1 MNGQF
6 EILDFKIALPLSGI
20 RLFQPAGA
28 VKITHC
34 NHTECSIPAGQHNLA
49 FALRLHRVN
58 PLTEVDYGN
67 RKRIF
72 LFRAFEPPDGDR
84 ERAADESAALA

>member
-1 MNGQF
+1 MF
-6 EILDFKIALPLSGI
+6 
-20 RLFQPAGA
+20 
-28 VKITHC
+28 
-34 NHTECSIPAGQHNLA
+34 IPAGRHNLA

>member
-1 MNGQF
+1 M
-6 EILDFKIALPLSGI
+6 LI
-20 RLFQPAGA
+20 RA
-28 VKITHC
+28 
-34 NHTECSIPAGQHNLA
+34 TEHNLA

-72 LFRAFEPPDGDR
+72 LFRAFKPPGGDR
-84 ERAADESAALA
+84 ERAADESAAAA